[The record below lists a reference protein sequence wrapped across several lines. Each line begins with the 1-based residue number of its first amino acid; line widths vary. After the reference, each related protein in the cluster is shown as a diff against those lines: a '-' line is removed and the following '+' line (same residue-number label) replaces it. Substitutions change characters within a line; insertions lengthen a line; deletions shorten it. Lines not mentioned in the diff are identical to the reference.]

1 MLNTMDRHV
10 VRINRIVEEM
20 FVIPKREFKKAAPLK
35 LAPFNISMCA
45 RDIIERLELV
55 IEQQKASVEMNVP
68 EIQFTGDHFYW
79 TQMLYG
85 KTPPLRSKSALM
97 ENKTKKKT
105 SRFRVSDNGIGIPRS
120 DLPFICK
127 RFYRVKKHHS
137 QPQAKGT
144 GLRFPIVKRAIEA
157 DADTITAAST
167 PEVKTIF
174 TITGPLIEAPDES
187 DEL

>member
-1 MLNTMDRHV
+1 
-10 VRINRIVEEM
+10 
-20 FVIPKREFKKAAPLK
+20 
-35 LAPFNISMCA
+35 
-45 RDIIERLELV
+45 
-55 IEQQKASVEMNVP
+55 
-68 EIQFTGDHFYW
+68 
-79 TQMLYG
+79 
-85 KTPPLRSKSALM
+85 M

-127 RFYRVKKHHS
+127 RFYRVKNHHS
-137 QPQAKGT
+137 QTQAKGT